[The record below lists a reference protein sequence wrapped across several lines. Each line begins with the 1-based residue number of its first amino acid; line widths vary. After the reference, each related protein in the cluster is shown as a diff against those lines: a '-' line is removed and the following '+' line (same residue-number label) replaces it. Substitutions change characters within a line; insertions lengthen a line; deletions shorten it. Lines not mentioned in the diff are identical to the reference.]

1 MIDTIHLY
9 DLVNGNVDMKG
20 SDILTINDFA
30 KQHNITLEELK
41 KELLKFSQ
49 IFSKNNLSFINLW
62 INTLDKAIRAK
73 DKIVDKG
80 TYNILNTKLYLND
93 SDNRTE
99 YRARFLKSKDDNKN
113 NTIQFVSKVL
123 DARGESTGEPNTY
136 YWEGTPGIYN
146 IETILNIPGD
156 IIYIDRGI
164 NWSINGLIELKK
176 EIKEKYNLL
185 TKNESYK
192 AKFIKDYTV

>member
-1 MIDTIHLY
+1 LIDTIHLY
-9 DLVNGNVDMKG
+9 DLVNGNIDMKG

-49 IFSKNNLSFINLW
+49 IFSKNKDYFSFKLW
-62 INTLDKAIRAK
+62 INTIDKAIKAK

-80 TYNILNTKLYLND
+80 TYNILNTKLYIND

-99 YRARFLKSKDDNKN
+99 YRARIFKSKDDNKN
-113 NTIQFVSKVL
+113 IIQFVSKVL
-123 DARGESTGEPNTY
+123 DLRGESTGEPNTY

-164 NWSINGLIELKK
+164 NWSINGLTELKR

-192 AKFIKDYTV
+192 VKFIKDFSV